1 MRTWRLAQ
9 RKMDSVEHMM
19 VPVGLTPEEE
29 EVLVAKMEQD
39 LLDGA
44 PRVHRLP
51 SIRTPSQAAVCAV
64 LVSECGVPSPAAP
77 HSRTRV
83 AASAERLAK
92 APELGPTDC
101 ICSGTHFETQ
111 QEAIEHMARKVRAAT
126 AASRAF
132 IRQARAFLRR
142 ARSSV
147 LAGTAPW
154 GLLLHWGKSAF

>member
-1 MRTWRLAQ
+1 MR
-9 RKMDSVEHMM
+9 
-19 VPVGLTPEEE
+19 
-29 EVLVAKMEQD
+29 
-39 LLDGA
+39 LLD
-44 PRVHRLP
+44 RLP
-51 SIRTPSQAAVCAV
+51 SSRTPSQAALCAV

-132 IRQARAFLRR
+132 IRRARAFLRR
-142 ARSSV
+142 ARYLPGLRPGACCCTGEECLLTTPLPLWLV
-147 LAGTAPW
+147 LLVTVVW
-154 GLLLHWGKSAF
+154 LHHPGH